1 MLSKPRLPD
10 LPHFARRRSSP
21 EMATTV
27 FELAKQVEDEFCG
40 QFSNI
45 VNNTDAEETYREV

>member
-1 MLSKPRLPD
+1 
-10 LPHFARRRSSP
+10 
-21 EMATTV
+21 MATTV